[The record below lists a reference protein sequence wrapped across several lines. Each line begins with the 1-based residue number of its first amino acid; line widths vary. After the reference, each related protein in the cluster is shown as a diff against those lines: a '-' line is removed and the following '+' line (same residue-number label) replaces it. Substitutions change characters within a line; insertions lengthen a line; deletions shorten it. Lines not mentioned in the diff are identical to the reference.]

1 MPHHVRLARRLLF
14 PDAMGD
20 DRRQLEGAISQAI
33 AEGRLADAT
42 TCALNAYSDEIRRYL
57 ARFLRNDDDAA
68 EAFARFAE
76 RVWRG
81 IAQFKGR
88 SSFRTWAYCV
98 ARRCACDVRRRPNVQ
113 RLDTEDASRLAH
125 PAPSSLPV
133 WQRPTA
139 AGRFARMRAQLRSEE
154 QTLLELRLDKGL
166 PWKQVA
172 RALGQADSSEAAL
185 RQRFEWLKG
194 KLRRMAQE
202 HG

>member
-1 MPHHVRLARRLLF
+1 MRDDSGNRRK
-14 PDAMGD
+14 
-20 DRRQLEGAISQAI
+20 LETAISRALAQ
-33 AEGRLADAT
+33 GRFSDAT

-57 ARFLRNDDDAA
+57 SRLLRDDDDAA

-81 IAQFKGR
+81 IAQFKGK

-98 ARRCACDVRRRPNVQ
+98 ARRCAWDVRRRPDGGRVR
-113 RLDTEDASRLAH
+113 RLDTEESSRLAQ
-125 PAPSSLPV
+125 PAPSSLPA

-139 AGRFARMRAQLRSEE
+139 DGRFARIRAQLRSEE
-154 QTLLELRLDKGL
+154 QVLLELRLDREL

-172 RALGQADSSEAAL
+172 QALGQPHTSEAAL

-194 KLRRMAQE
+194 KLRRLARDR
-202 HG
+202 G